1 MSAAGGGPA
10 GADVSASKTI
20 ALGVI
25 GGLVGIYLVPFLGPV
40 VGALTASLGAVAAII
55 WGADAIR
62 RVASY
67 GLGTGVPSIGYMSLA
82 VGIIGSL
89 SGIAGVALFGSSLTL
104 AGPVLGFVIA
114 MIVGAI
120 VALVARKIVKMKIPV
135 LVQCTT
141 EIAGASAL
149 SVIGFSAAIAAPM
162 ASNLGLPLLSM
173 QAMQTSVISTGF
185 IALLFIL
192 NTMAVQHPFNAC
204 LGPNEKQTRTLKLA
218 AATGFISM
226 AVVGLIA
233 FLASGNAWVAIV
245 PIIGTLAWLVSIKA
259 FIGASLEDA
268 ASVAWSGMPKE
279 EEL

>member
-25 GGLVGIYLVPFLGPV
+25 GGLVGIYLAPFLGPV

-82 VGIIGSL
+82 IGVIGSL
-89 SGIAGVALFGSSLTL
+89 AGIAGVALFGSSLAL

-135 LVQCTT
+135 LVPCTT

-149 SVIGFSAAIAAPM
+149 SVIGFSVAIAGSLSMAAI
-162 ASNLGLPLLSM
+162 
-173 QAMQTSVISTGF
+173 QTSVVSTGF

-233 FLASGNAWVAIV
+233 LLASGNAWVAIV
-245 PIIGTLAWLVSIKA
+245 PIIGTLAWLVSVKA
-259 FIGASLEDA
+259 FIGASTEDA